1 MLDEPTELPE
11 DAVVDLVPLA
21 ELVCGS
27 DAVLDPDDKAALDA
41 ALERS
46 AQQAAEGRVV
56 PAKIVFARL
65 RARGRGPALP

>member
-11 DAVVDLVPLA
+11 GAVVDLVPLA

-27 DAVLDPDDKAALDA
+27 DAALDPDDKAALDA

-46 AQQAAEGRVV
+46 AQQAAEGHVV
-56 PAKIVFARL
+56 PAELVFARL
-65 RARGRGPALP
+65 RARE